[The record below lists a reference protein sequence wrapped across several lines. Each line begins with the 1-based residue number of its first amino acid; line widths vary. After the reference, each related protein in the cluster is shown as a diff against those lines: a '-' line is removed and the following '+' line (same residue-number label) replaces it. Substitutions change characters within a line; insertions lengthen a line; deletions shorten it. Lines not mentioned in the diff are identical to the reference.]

1 MSDATG
7 SQDKLKQQLDSIG
20 ARYIAR
26 TLGEMDRLKE
36 VSQQA
41 LNGSPAAFKDV
52 EHLAHKIHGSGAMF
66 GFDRLS
72 ECAGEVE
79 HIAGFLVKGEGPDEY
94 KSLGV
99 DALRDKLRDRVA
111 RLEQLARAAA
121 QERGI
126 AVNAP

>member
-1 MSDATG
+1 MSDATS
-7 SQDKLKQQLDSIG
+7 SQDKLKKQLDSIG

-26 TLGEMDRLKE
+26 TLGEMGGLKE
-36 VSQQA
+36 TSRQA

-52 EHLAHKIHGSGAMF
+52 EQLAHKIHGSGAMF

-79 HIAGFLVKGEGPDEY
+79 RIAGFLAKGEGPDEY
-94 KSLGV
+94 KALGV
-99 DALRDKLRDRVA
+99 DALREKLRDGVA
-111 RLEQLARAAA
+111 RLDELARVAA

-126 AVNAP
+126 AVNAS

>member
-1 MSDATG
+1 MNDGTS
-7 SQDKLKQQLDSIG
+7 SQDKLKQQLDTIG

-26 TLGEMDRLKE
+26 TLGEMDSLKDTA
-36 VSQQA
+36 QQA
-41 LNGSPAAFKDV
+41 LNGSPSAFKDV

-94 KSLGV
+94 KALGAE
-99 DALRDKLRDRVA
+99 ALREKLRAGVA
-111 RLEQLARAAA
+111 RLDELARAAA

-126 AVNAP
+126 AVNAS

>member
-1 MSDATG
+1 MSDAP
-7 SQDKLKQQLDSIG
+7 SNQDKLKQQLDSIG
-20 ARYIAR
+20 TRYITR

-36 VSQQA
+36 TSQLA

-72 ECAGEVE
+72 DCAGEVE
-79 HIAGFLVKGEGPDEY
+79 RLAGFLVKGEGPEEY
-94 KSLGV
+94 RTLSA
-99 DALRDKLRDRVA
+99 DALREKLRAGVA
-111 RLEQLARAAA
+111 RLDELARAAA

-126 AVNAP
+126 AVNGS